1 VVLGGQLIAPAPA
14 VTGRGAHRRD
24 GPDVAVAPRLRHQ
37 PALDGLRGLAVAV
50 VVAFHLG
57 RLRGGFLG
65 VDLFFVLS
73 GFLITSLL
81 LAEQRETGAVA
92 LGRFWARRARRLLP
106 ALLLLLAGVAV
117 LIGVFTPAG
126 DRPTFRGD
134 ALATLGYVA
143 NWEALADEADYWDM
157 FTHASPLDHMWS
169 LAIEEQFYL
178 AWPLVVVG
186 ALVLARRRG
195 RSGPRLVAAVS
206 LAGAAASFAVLA
218 VTYSPVDTSRAYYGT
233 DARVGPTLLGA
244 ALAALCVGRLRS
256 RAADGDDDGTPG
268 AARSRAMGPAGL
280 AGAAGLVALAV
291 MAWSL
296 AALDGVGPGYYRGGL
311 AAFALAAVV
320 LVWAVTG
327 EGAGAIGRV
336 LAVRPLAA
344 LGVISYG
351 VYLWHWPVIVYLTP
365 GRGRVDGWA
374 LDGLRIA
381 VTLALAVGSYVAVER
396 PIRRGALRGRT
407 VRLALVGS
415 LAVTTVAVVV
425 TTAGVARVPGTD
437 IVQASGEGNAVVLV
451 PASIPE
457 GARRI
462 MLVGDSGAIYL
473 GPALADEA
481 ERVGTAAA
489 ATDARPWCTVLM
501 PEGVARHPGGDIERR
516 APCHD
521 QRHGSWGA
529 LAADFDPD
537 VVVYYLAAGGAASEL
552 LLDGEWRRECEPAY
566 DRYLVDALVADLDV
580 LAAEGATVVLAT
592 TPLSPA
598 IGMSPRGLAALGCR
612 TAIFDRVVAAR
623 PATGVVDMAAVV
635 HAGLEGGTVMFRDP
649 VHLSD
654 EGAEIVA
661 RWLVPA
667 ALAAS
672 GG

>member
-1 VVLGGQLIAPAPA
+1 
-14 VTGRGAHRRD
+14 
-24 GPDVAVAPRLRHQ
+24 
-37 PALDGLRGLAVAV
+37 LRGLAVAV

-81 LAEQRETGAVA
+81 LAEHHEAGAVG

-106 ALLLLLAGVAV
+106 ALLLLLAGIAV
-117 LIGVFTPAG
+117 LIGVLTPAG

-186 ALVLARRRG
+186 ALALARRRG
-195 RSGPRLVAAVS
+195 RSGPRLVAVVS

-218 VTYSPVDTSRAYYGT
+218 VTYSPLDTSRAYYGT

-244 ALAALCVGRLRS
+244 ALAAVATGRLRS
-256 RAADGDDDGTPG
+256 RAVDAAGDDAAGDDEGDDDGARGAESLRAVGPG
-268 AARSRAMGPAGL
+268 SL
-280 AGAAGLVALAV
+280 AGAAGVVALAV

-327 EGAGAIGRV
+327 EGPGALGRL

-365 GRGRVDGWA
+365 DRGRVDGWA

-381 VTLALAVGSYVAVER
+381 ATLALAVGSYVVVER
-396 PIRRGALRGRT
+396 PIRRGVLRGRT
-407 VRLALVGS
+407 VRVALVGS

-425 TTAGVARVPGTD
+425 VTAGVARVPGTD

-457 GARRI
+457 GTRRI

-481 ERVGTAAA
+481 ERVGTAVA

-521 QRHGSWGA
+521 QRRGSWGA

-552 LLDGEWRRECEPAY
+552 RLDGEWRRECEPAY
-566 DRYLVDALVADLDV
+566 DQYLVDALVADVDV

-598 IGMSPRGLAALGCR
+598 IGMSPRALAALGCR

-623 PATGVVDMAAVV
+623 PGTGVVDMAAVV
-635 HAGLEGGTVMFRDP
+635 HAGLEEGTAMFRDP

-654 EGAEIVA
+654 EGAAVVA
-661 RWLVPA
+661 QWLVPA
-667 ALAAS
+667 SLAAT